1 MALKLKTLLSEIE
14 MSGRKDNVTQGTLPV
29 DTNEAVNPELDKTV
43 KKFVDG
49 LASKYAYKSSDA
61 VMAIF
66 EALKRLGLLD
76 KNVNY
81 KASGVAEALP
91 TYTGSF
97 APTIYDLIGQPL
109 EDLGVKIDEMI
120 RANKDP
126 KWISALKV
134 IRTSL
139 ASLEK
144 VVDAADRR
152 LGVMPMAE
160 GVESA
165 FEDEFALDN
174 SKGGTDNSFNKIH
187 RQLLKLQTQMNML
200 FVDFKNGKIDQ
211 DTYVQK
217 RKPLQDLRNKLEYQL
232 L

>member
-1 MALKLKTLLSEIE
+1 MILKLRALLKEVE
-14 MSGRKDNVTQGTLPV
+14 MSGRKDNITQGTLPV

-43 KKFVDG
+43 KRFVDG

-61 VMAIF
+61 IMAIF
-66 EALKRLGLLD
+66 EALKRLGLMD

-81 KASGVAEALP
+81 KASGIAEAMSTDP
-91 TYTGSF
+91 QDS
-97 APTIYDLIGQPL
+97 PTIYDLIGQPL
-109 EDLGVKIDEMI
+109 EDLGVKIEEMI

-126 KWISALKV
+126 KWISALKI

-139 ASLEK
+139 ANLEK
-144 VVDAADRR
+144 VVDAADRK

-160 GVESA
+160 GAESA

-174 SKGGTDNSFNKIH
+174 SRGGTDNSFNKVH

-211 DTYVQK
+211 DTYVVK

-232 L
+232 

>member
-1 MALKLKTLLSEIE
+1 MILKLRTLLNEVE
-14 MSGRKDNVTQGTLPV
+14 MSGRKDNITQGTLPV

-43 KKFVDG
+43 KRFVDG

-61 VMAIF
+61 IMAIF
-66 EALKRLGLLD
+66 EALKRLGLMD

-81 KASGVAEALP
+81 KASGMAEAMSTDP
-91 TYTGSF
+91 QDS
-97 APTIYDLIGQPL
+97 PTIYDLIGQPL
-109 EDLGVKIDEMI
+109 EDLGVKIEEMI

-139 ASLEK
+139 ANLEK
-144 VVDAADRR
+144 VVDAADRK

-160 GVESA
+160 GAESA

-200 FVDFKNGKIDQ
+200 FVDFKSGKIDQ
-211 DTYVQK
+211 DTYVAK

-232 L
+232 

>member
-14 MSGRKDNVTQGTLPV
+14 MSGRKDNITQGTLPV

-43 KKFVDG
+43 KRFVDG

-61 VMAIF
+61 VMAVF

-81 KASGVAEALP
+81 KASGIAEALSTDP
-91 TYTGSF
+91 QD

>member
-1 MALKLKTLLSEIE
+1 MALKLKALLNEVE
-14 MSGRKDNVTQGTLPV
+14 MSGRKDNITQGTLPV
-29 DTNEAVNPELDKTV
+29 DTNEAQQNPELDKMIDRFV
-43 KKFVDG
+43 KG
-49 LASKYAYKSSDA
+49 LATKYGYPNSDA
-61 VMAIF
+61 VMAMF

-76 KNVNY
+76 KSVNY
-81 KASGVAEALP
+81 KASGMAEAISTDP
-91 TYTGSF
+91 QD
-97 APTIYDLIGQPL
+97 APTIYDLIGKPL
-109 EDLGVKIDEMI
+109 EDLGVKIEEMI

-139 ASLEK
+139 ANLEK
-144 VVDAADRR
+144 VVDAADRK

-160 GVESA
+160 GAESA

-200 FVDFKNGKIDQ
+200 FVDFKSGKIDQ
-211 DTYVQK
+211 DTYIAK

-232 L
+232 

>member
-1 MALKLKTLLSEIE
+1 MILKLRTLLNEVE
-14 MSGRKDNVTQGTLPV
+14 MSGRKDNITQGTLPV

-43 KKFVDG
+43 KRFVDG

-61 VMAIF
+61 IMAIF
-66 EALKRLGLLD
+66 EALKRLGLMD
-76 KNVNY
+76 KNVDY
-81 KASGVAEALP
+81 KASGIAEAMS
-91 TYTGSF
+91 TDSQDS
-97 APTIYDLIGQPL
+97 PTIYDLIGQPL
-109 EDLGVKIDEMI
+109 EDLGVKIEEMI

-126 KWISALKV
+126 KWISALKI

-139 ASLEK
+139 ANLEK
-144 VVDAADRR
+144 VVDAADRK

-160 GVESA
+160 GAESA

-174 SKGGTDNSFNKIH
+174 SKGGTDNSFNKVH

-211 DTYVQK
+211 DTYVVK

-232 L
+232 

>member
-1 MALKLKTLLSEIE
+1 MILKLRALLNEVE
-14 MSGRKDNVTQGTLPV
+14 MSGRKDNITQGTLPV

-43 KKFVDG
+43 KRFVDG

-61 VMAIF
+61 IMAIF
-66 EALKRLGLLD
+66 EALKRLGLMD

-81 KASGVAEALP
+81 KASAIAEAMSTDP
-91 TYTGSF
+91 QDS
-97 APTIYDLIGQPL
+97 PTIYDLIGQPL
-109 EDLGVKIDEMI
+109 EDLGVKIEEMI

-126 KWISALKV
+126 KWISALKI

-139 ASLEK
+139 ANLEK
-144 VVDAADRR
+144 VVDAADRK

-160 GVESA
+160 GAESA

-174 SKGGTDNSFNKIH
+174 SRGGTDNSFNKVH

-211 DTYVQK
+211 DTYVVK

-232 L
+232 

>member
-1 MALKLKTLLSEIE
+1 MILKLRTLLNEVE
-14 MSGRKDNVTQGTLPV
+14 MSGRKDNITQGTLPV

-43 KKFVDG
+43 KRFVDG

-61 VMAIF
+61 IMAIF
-66 EALKRLGLLD
+66 EALKRLGLMD

-81 KASGVAEALP
+81 KASAIAEAMSTDP
-91 TYTGSF
+91 QDS
-97 APTIYDLIGQPL
+97 PTIYDLIGQPL
-109 EDLGVKIDEMI
+109 EDLGVKIEEMI

-126 KWISALKV
+126 KWISALKI

-139 ASLEK
+139 ANLEK
-144 VVDAADRR
+144 VVDAADRK

-160 GVESA
+160 GAESA

-174 SKGGTDNSFNKIH
+174 SRGGTDNSFNKVH

-211 DTYVQK
+211 DTYVVK

-232 L
+232 

>member
-1 MALKLKTLLSEIE
+1 MILKLKALLNEVE
-14 MSGRKDNVTQGTLPV
+14 MSGRKDNITQGTLPI

-43 KKFVDG
+43 KRFVDG

-61 VMAIF
+61 IMAIF
-66 EALKRLGLLD
+66 EALKRLGLMD

-81 KASGVAEALP
+81 KASGMMEAMSTDP
-91 TYTGSF
+91 QDS
-97 APTIYDLIGQPL
+97 PTIYDLIGQPL
-109 EDLGVKIDEMI
+109 EDLGVKIEEMI

-126 KWISALKV
+126 KWISALKI

-139 ASLEK
+139 ANLEK
-144 VVDAADRR
+144 VVDAADRK

-160 GVESA
+160 GAESA

-200 FVDFKNGKIDQ
+200 FVDFKAGKIDQ
-211 DTYVQK
+211 DTYILK

-232 L
+232 